1 MQIIHLKGY
10 PIYVGIR
17 KVRKVVKNVYIL
29 IQRKRG
35 IEIGRDR
42 FMRSFLFRRKS
53 MGKYLR
59 ILGLLIL
66 GG

>member
-1 MQIIHLKGY
+1 
-10 PIYVGIR
+10 VGIR